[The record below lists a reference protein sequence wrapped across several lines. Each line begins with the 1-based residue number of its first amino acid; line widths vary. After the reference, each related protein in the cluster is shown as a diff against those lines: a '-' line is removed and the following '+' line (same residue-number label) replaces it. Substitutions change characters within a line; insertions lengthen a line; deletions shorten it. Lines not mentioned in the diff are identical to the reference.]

1 MYQVVTYSPWGGT
14 QNLFNWTII
23 FPVVMYGCESWTIGC
38 TLKNW
43 CFWTVVLSSPL
54 DCKEIKPV
62 NPKGN
67 QPWRFIGRTDAE
79 AEATILWPPEAKNW
93 LIGKDLV
100 LEKIESR
107 RRRGWQRKRWLDDI
121 SDSMDRSLSNLS
133 EMVKDRKAWHAAVHG
148 VSNSQ
153 IWLTD
158 WTTTK

>member
-1 MYQVVTYSPWGGT
+1 MYQVVTYIPWGGT

-67 QPWRFIGRTDAE
+67 QPWRFIGRIDAE
-79 AEATILWPPEAKNW
+79 TEAPIIWPPDARSQ
-93 LIGKDLV
+93 LIGKDPNAGKDWGQK
-100 LEKIESR
+100 EKEMT
-107 RRRGWQRKRWLDDI
+107 
-121 SDSMDRSLSNLS
+121 MD
-133 EMVKDRKAWHAAVHG
+133 EMVG
-148 VSNSQ
+148 
-153 IWLTD
+153 WLYWLYGHEFKPALGD
-158 WTTTK
+158 SEGQGSWVCYSPWGCKESETT